1 MILSRS
7 QNIRGRTVL
16 VYLARGADDG
26 FRDQFEQ
33 FVRAYQTYPAGIAH
47 DLIVVFKGFST
58 EANLEEGR
66 KTFAGVTF
74 EEVHVGDLKFDIGA
88 YAEAVHQIECD
99 RICFL
104 NTTSEPASGNWLLK
118 LALNLEQPGI
128 GLVGATGSFEG
139 GGVGASFPNA
149 HIRTNAFMM
158 RTPLARQ
165 ILGGFEISSKVDAYQ
180 AEHGFNSITRQVIAS
195 GLVPLVVGRN
205 GRGYSPE
212 WWSSSQTFRQG
223 SQANVLVHDGQ
234 TRFFDALMWNQKRAV
249 YRSTWGG
256 RRTPGLP
263 FSYATP

>member
-1 MILSRS
+1 MILSQS
-7 QNIRGRTVL
+7 QKISGRTVL

-26 FRDQFEQ
+26 FRAQFEQ
-33 FVRAYQTYPAGIAH
+33 FARAYQAYPAGVTH
-47 DLIVVFKGFST
+47 DLVVAFKGFSS

-66 KTFAGVTF
+66 KMLAGVTF
-74 EEVHVGDLKFDIGA
+74 EEVHVDDLKFDIGA
-88 YAEAVHQIECD
+88 YAEVVHQIECD

-104 NTTSEPASGNWLLK
+104 NTTSEPASSHWLFK
-118 LALNLEQPGI
+118 LALNLEQPGV

-139 GGVGASFPNA
+139 GGVGPSFPNV

-158 RTPLARQ
+158 YAPLARQ

-180 AEHGFNSITRQVIAS
+180 AEHGFNSITRQVVAS

-223 SQANVLVHDGQ
+223 SQPNVLVHDGQ
-234 TRFFDALMWNQKRAV
+234 TRRFAALTWNQKRAV

>member
-1 MILSRS
+1 MILSQS

-26 FRDQFEQ
+26 CRDQFEQ
-33 FVRAYQTYPAGIAH
+33 FVRAYQAYPAGLAH
-47 DLIVVFKGFST
+47 DLVVVFKGFST
-58 EANLEEGR
+58 EPNLEEGR
-66 KTFAGVTF
+66 KMFAQVSF
-74 EEVHVGDLKFDIGA
+74 EEVHVGDLTFDIGA

-104 NTTSEPASGNWLLK
+104 NTTSEPASANWLLK

-158 RTPLARQ
+158 HTPLARQ
-165 ILGGFEISSKVDAYQ
+165 ILRGFEIRSKVDAYH

-223 SQANVLVHDGQ
+223 SQANVLVRDGQ
-234 TRFFDALMWNQKRAV
+234 TRHFDALTWRQKRSV

>member
-1 MILSRS
+1 MILSQS
-7 QNIRGRTVL
+7 QKIRGRTVL
-16 VYLARGADDG
+16 VYLARGADDAC
-26 FRDQFEQ
+26 RDKFEQ
-33 FVRAYQTYPAGIAH
+33 FVRAYQAYPAGVPH
-47 DLIVVFKGFST
+47 DVVVVFKGFST

-66 KTFAGVTF
+66 KTFAQVRF

-88 YAEAVHQIECD
+88 YAEAVHQIKCD

-104 NTTSEPASGNWLLK
+104 NTTSEPASSHWLLK
-118 LALNLEQPGI
+118 LALNVEQQGV
-128 GLVGATGSFEG
+128 GLVGASGSFEG

-158 RTPLARQ
+158 HAPLARQ
-165 ILGGFEISSKVDAYQ
+165 ILGGFEISSKVDAYN

-234 TRFFDALMWNQKRAV
+234 TRYFDALMWNKKRAV

-256 RRTPGLP
+256 RKTPGLP

>member
-1 MILSRS
+1 MIPS
-7 QNIRGRTVL
+7 QSHNIRGRTVL
-16 VYLARGADDG
+16 VYLARGADKG
-26 FRDQFEQ
+26 CRAQFEQ
-33 FVRAYQTYPAGIAH
+33 FVRAYQAYPAGIAH
-47 DLIVVFKGFST
+47 DLVVVFKGFSSD
-58 EANLEEGR
+58 ANLEEGR

-74 EEVHVGDLKFDIGA
+74 EEVHMDDLKFDIGA

-104 NTTSEPASGNWLLK
+104 NTTSEPASSHWLLK
-118 LALNLEQPGI
+118 LALNLAQPGV

-139 GGVGASFPNA
+139 GGGGASFPNA

-158 RTPLARQ
+158 HTPLARQ
-165 ILGGFEISSKVDAYQ
+165 ILCGFEISSKVDAYQ

-195 GLVPLVVGRN
+195 GLVPLVIGRN

-223 SQANVLVHDGQ
+223 SQANVLVHDGR
-234 TRFFDALMWNQKRAV
+234 TRYFDALMWNQKRAV